1 MGIRVERKWVVFE
14 SCSMTAI
21 YPDSLGIT
29 REEIEEY
36 MKDHPMPEDQFYSK
50 EDLICDVTDTSSMLT
65 LSDELKQ
72 DTREYVAELIGALM

>member
-1 MGIRVERKWVVFE
+1 VAIRVERKWIVYE
-14 SCSMTAI
+14 SCEMEAI
-21 YPDSLGIT
+21 DPAYLGIT

-50 EDLICDVTDTSSMLT
+50 EDLICDVTDTSGMLT
-65 LSDELKQ
+65 LLDELKQ